1 MSKSKDLN
9 EIAAIEK
16 AIAKKYGKVAVKNPK
31 SGWDD
36 EKEAEYLEQ
45 QKKVA
50 EKLNSVSEDDDRV
63 ELDGVFVSKKLLNR
77 ESKREC
83 PVCDEYSFNMRDDIY
98 MNKFECCNNCFIK
111 WVDGREERGLKG
123 CRPNKEK

>member
-1 MSKSKDLN
+1 MTKGKDLDD
-9 EIAAIEK
+9 IAAIEK

-45 QKKVA
+45 QKKLA

-63 ELDGVFVSKKLLNR
+63 ELDGVFVSKKLLNK
-77 ESKREC
+77 KRTSR
-83 PVCDEYSFNMRDDIY
+83 VCSYCETYSFKMVDDLYMRKFDSC
-98 MNKFECCNNCFIK
+98 FECYIQYIE
-111 WVDGREERGLKG
+111 GREWKIKEVKG
-123 CRPNKEK
+123 AE